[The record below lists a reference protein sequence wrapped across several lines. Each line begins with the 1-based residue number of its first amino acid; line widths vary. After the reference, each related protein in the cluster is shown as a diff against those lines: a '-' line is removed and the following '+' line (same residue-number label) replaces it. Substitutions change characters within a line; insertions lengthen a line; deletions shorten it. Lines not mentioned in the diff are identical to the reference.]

1 VRFRKDEK
9 VELISRVPLL
19 SRCSKKDL
27 GLVAA
32 VADLVQFHDGETLMQ
47 EGQVGREFFII
58 VAGSVRVTRHGRKL
72 ADLGPGDWIG
82 EIALISNV
90 PRTATVVAT
99 SPLHALVLTRPEFSG
114 LMYDVPSIAE
124 KVMAAL
130 GERLASHT
138 V

>member
-1 VRFRKDEK
+1 MRFRKDEK
-9 VELISRVPLL
+9 VELISKVPLL

-27 GLVAA
+27 GLVAN
-32 VADLVQFHDGETLMQ
+32 VADLVQFHEGETLMK

-58 VAGSVRVTRHGRKL
+58 VAGGVRVTRHGRKL

-99 SPLHALVLTRPEFSG
+99 SPLHALVLTRREFSG

-130 GERLASHT
+130 GERLVSHT
-138 V
+138 L

>member
-1 VRFRKDEK
+1 MPFRKDAK
-9 VELISRVPLL
+9 VELISKVPLL
-19 SRCSKKDL
+19 ARCSKKEL

-32 VADLVQFHDGETLMQ
+32 VADLVAFPEGETLMQ
-47 EGQVGREFFII
+47 EGKLGYEFFII
-58 VAGSVRVTRHGRKL
+58 VGGGVRVSRRGRKL
-72 ADLGPGDWIG
+72 ADLGAGDWIG

-99 SPLHALVLTRPEFSG
+99 SPVQALVLTRREFSG

-138 V
+138 I